1 MLCWVAVRQVKAVKV
16 CSGEFRYGDVRSA
29 EAVWVRLAEIW
40 QAKSQKFKGGKQMSA
55 YQWKSGSRIK
65 ADAQKSGE
73 LFERLSNTEEGLTAR
88 TLLDANRPK
97 NAPLHNEYEWNDE
110 TAADNWR
117 LHQSRHFIN
126 SIAIIATTSE
136 DVETPVR
143 AFHITTSESKYEPIT
158 AIIKEPDK
166 YAALLKSA
174 KAELM
179 SFKNKYNTLRELTPV
194 LKAIEE
200 VTNE

>member
-1 MLCWVAVRQVKAVKV
+1 
-16 CSGEFRYGDVRSA
+16 
-29 EAVWVRLAEIW
+29 
-40 QAKSQKFKGGKQMSA
+40 MSA

-126 SIAIIATTSE
+126 SIAVIATTSE
-136 DVETPVR
+136 NVETTVR
-143 AFHITTSESKYEPIT
+143 AFHITTEESKYEPIT

-166 YAALLKSA
+166 YAALLSSA
-174 KAELM
+174 KAELTA
-179 SFKNKYNTLRELTPV
+179 FRNKYNTLKELTPIF
-194 LKAIEE
+194 KAITE
-200 VTNE
+200 VMDNE

>member
-1 MLCWVAVRQVKAVKV
+1 
-16 CSGEFRYGDVRSA
+16 
-29 EAVWVRLAEIW
+29 
-40 QAKSQKFKGGKQMSA
+40 MSA

-73 LFERLSNTEEGLTAR
+73 LFEQLSNTAEGLTAR
-88 TLLDANRPK
+88 TLLDANKPET
-97 NAPLHNEYEWNDE
+97 APLHNEYEWNDE

-126 SIAIIATTSE
+126 SIAIIETTSE